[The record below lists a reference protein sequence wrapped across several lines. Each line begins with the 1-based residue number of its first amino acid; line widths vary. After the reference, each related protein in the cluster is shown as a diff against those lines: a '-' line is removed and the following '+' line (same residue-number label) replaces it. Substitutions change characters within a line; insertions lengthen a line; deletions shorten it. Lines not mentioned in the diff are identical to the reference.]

1 MLALTILLG
10 FESIN
15 NSPNL
20 FLLINVGFL
29 GSLST
34 FSSFIL
40 DLLEDLLNYR
50 LRSFVVML
58 LSSIFGC
65 LIVFYFIL

>member
-65 LIVFYFIL
+65 LILFYFIL